1 MNELDRKLIVL
12 IAGGTGGHVYPAIST
27 FHFLKKKFDICI
39 ITDKRGCGYFNELK
53 KEISSKGKHKL
64 LIINSISP
72 FNRNLLKKIKFFL
85 ISVFSFFKIFF
96 IFIKIRP
103 SLLIGYGGYTSV
115 IPCLAGKLL
124 GTKYLIHEQ
133 NGVMGRA
140 NKFLERFCSL
150 SLIAFKNTTPKP
162 TKPIKRIFSGI
173 PLREGFVFNKNNFH
187 SKTKSLNVL
196 IFGGSLGSD
205 FLSTEI
211 PKALCRLDKSLK
223 KKLNITH
230 QVTSSKIFHVK
241 NDYQSNNISSKVDS
255 FFSDIFKY
263 YMKADLIICRAGGT
277 TLAEIISSK
286 IPSIIIP
293 LENSLDDHQKI
304 NSKIISKNK
313 VGWVINQKDF
323 KFAKFNL
330 ILKKLIFD
338 KNTIKSIKNN
348 FLILEKKNNSLL
360 KNNSPNDVILNSIC
374 FTLNQEIFKKRVLN
388 DK

>member
-39 ITDKRGCGYFNELK
+39 ITDKRGRDYFNELK
-53 KEISSKGKHKL
+53 KEMSSKEKHKL

-72 FNRNLLKKIKFFL
+72 FNRNLLKKIEFLL

-140 NKFLERFCSL
+140 NKFLERFSSL
-150 SLIAFKNTTPKP
+150 SLTAFKNTIPKP
-162 TKPIKRIFSGI
+162 SQPNKRVFSGI
-173 PLREGFVFNKNNFH
+173 PLREGFVFNKSNTRKKDRAFNI
-187 SKTKSLNVL
+187 L

-205 FLSTEI
+205 FFSTEI
-211 PKALCRLDKSLK
+211 PKALCYLDKKLK
-223 KKLNITH
+223 KQLNVTH
-230 QVTSSKIFHVK
+230 QVNASKLSQVK
-241 NDYQSNNISSKVDS
+241 NNYLSNNISSKVKS
-255 FFSDIFKY
+255 FFNDIFEH

-277 TLAEIISSK
+277 TIAEIISSK

-293 LENSLDDHQKI
+293 LENSLDDHQLI

-313 VGWVINQKDF
+313 VGWVINQKNF
-323 KFAKFNL
+323 KIPEFNL
-330 ILKKLIFD
+330 IIKKLILD
-338 KNTIKSIKNN
+338 ENIIKNIKKK
-348 FLILEKKNNSLL
+348 FLILEKNNTHLL
-360 KNNSPNDVILNSIC
+360 KHNSPNEILLQSI
-374 FTLNQEIFKKRVLN
+374 FLTLNQKIIRKESFK
-388 DK
+388 